1 MNRFQD
7 KSYSTRFVIGGLP
20 GHTDRNTICITGII
34 LFDNVKY
41 FKFIP
46 ELSMFFFINKSNQL
60 FAIFGNNGIIFYT
73 LIEHNAKKIYFPN
86 NKKNLVI
93 VEENS
98 VTMYSIQ
105 KIFDKFMDYQIEIE
119 IMEITGINSGKQYYE
134 IPHKE
139 EVFLFKKILNWVGK
153 LGDNLIYR
161 HDCLIVGSVVKET
174 PDILEMT
181 IVCMNTNKFHTFRI
195 ESDQFSFEKLDN
207 QIYKLKV

>member
-1 MNRFQD
+1 
-7 KSYSTRFVIGGLP
+7 
-20 GHTDRNTICITGII
+20 
-34 LFDNVKY
+34 
-41 FKFIP
+41 
-46 ELSMFFFINKSNQL
+46 
-60 FAIFGNNGIIFYT
+60 
-73 LIEHNAKKIYFPN
+73 
-86 NKKNLVI
+86 
-93 VEENS
+93 
-98 VTMYSIQ
+98 MYSIQ

>member
-1 MNRFQD
+1 MH
-7 KSYSTRFVIGGLP
+7 KYGTKVVIGGLP
-20 GHTDRNTICITGII
+20 GHTDRNTICIPGII
-34 LFDNVKY
+34 IFDEVKY

-46 ELSMFFFINKSNQL
+46 ELSMFFFINNSNQL

-105 KIFDKFMDYQIEIE
+105 KIFDKFMDYQIEMD
-119 IMEITGINSGKQYYE
+119 IMEITGLNSGKKYYE
-134 IPHKE
+134 IPHTE
-139 EVFLFKKILNWVGK
+139 GLFLFSKTLYWVGK
-153 LGDNLIYR
+153 LGDNLTYR

-181 IVCMNTNKFHTFRI
+181 IVCMNTNVFHTFRI
-195 ESDQFSFEKLDN
+195 ESDQFSYEHLDN
-207 QIYKLKV
+207 QICKLRI